1 MKGLLGQLEELAWN
15 LPPGSFSPTTPD
27 LLGDGER
34 LPRAGV
40 GGGMVAH
47 RTGVAWTGRERPR
60 VGVGR
65 ASPPPRSTP
74 NVLCPRPP
82 LEGAAAWHPDGA
94 SGRAGTVHRGPT
106 QRRAGGTALLPP
118 PLAIFPPQSSWS
130 PFRSLAGNHSCATT
144 EPSEGAA
151 EGLPP
156 APPRAPSSLSQEL
169 GGGAGPGSGAAGG
182 LQRSRAVPSF
192 SDDFGAPEPE
202 LPGNWK

>member
-34 LPRAGV
+34 PPRAGVGV

-47 RTGVAWTGRERPR
+47 RTGVTWTGRERPR
-60 VGVGR
+60 VRVGR
-65 ASPPPRSTP
+65 ASPPPRPTP

-94 SGRAGTVHRGPT
+94 SGRAVHG
-106 QRRAGGTALLPP
+106 
-118 PLAIFPPQSSWS
+118 S
-130 PFRSLAGNHSCATT
+130 PGSH
-144 EPSEGAA
+144 
-151 EGLPP
+151 P
-156 APPRAPSSLSQEL
+156 APPGAQRCCLPHWPSSRLKAPGLLSGPLQGTTPAPPQNPPRARRRGCPLPLPQFPVTGL

-182 LQRSRAVPSF
+182 LQRSRAVPSL
-192 SDDFGAPEPE
+192 SDGFGAPELE